1 MKKKSLLIGAI
12 LFVILVAAG
21 CGAAK
26 EETAKQDGNK
36 TEQSGLNRSD
46 FRNGTALGK
55 CNFSTEFRLF

>member
-26 EETAKQDGNK
+26 DETAKQDGIK
-36 TEQSGLNRSD
+36 PSK
-46 FRNGTALGK
+46 AV
-55 CNFSTEFRLF
+55 